1 MIARATAARRASQ
14 SEARPFARAR
24 ASRNEFIAASAR
36 GLLDHGLQVV
46 EQFAPVITLLVDL
59 LDPVVRHDLHQRLP
73 FLELGG
79 CGCLDGV
86 TLFLGVVAAVLIPV
100 LPGLAEQC
108 RAGFAA
114 RLQQCRLVFR
124 CQIIEGL
131 GVRDDDEG
139 GRAEPARHLEM
150 SLQQLIQPEARH
162 RFPRKYR
169 AVHRAALRC
178 FVGFRRRQRHGVEA
192 KGFRHRQAGTGGAD
206 LQRLELIER
215 LDRFGGVDP
224 VGPAHKGDEQ
234 LRVGEFLRG
243 ETVLLVPLPHR
254 RAAHGGLRAE
264 ERQLG
269 ALKYV
274 KTSHGIARDRPNQV
288 APAGADKVVLAFHR
302 GERGLVDLDGQIAA
316 RRFLDRLDPGRQCLN
331 HLVARATP
339 ISHAQDLFFRFG
351 RRLPEDGRGG
361 RQPQRDHDLPH
372 RLLLP
377 RFSSCCGNSPVDRGA
392 ASSPVW
398 KPRDVEPKLART
410 EVCRGRV
417 MAKLIEGRESGFKTN
432 PDYKIT
438 FEPSPRRVRVQLNG
452 EWIADSTKAHLLF
465 ETRHLP
471 VYYFPRS
478 DVRLD
483 LLTPTE
489 HHSFCPYKGTASYWT
504 IRVGDRMSE
513 NAVWGY
519 PESYDEVA
527 AIQDFVA
534 LYWDRVDHWY
544 EEDEEIFVHPRD
556 PYKRV
561 DAVASSRGVQVVLG
575 GEIVADT
582 RRAHF
587 VFETRLPTRY
597 YIPQED
603 VRMELLVPSE
613 KTSACPYK
621 GRARYWSAKLGGRD
635 YPDIVWFYPEPIPEC
650 PKIRGLLS
658 FFNEQVDAIL
668 IDGIEVPRP
677 VTPWSKDW
685 KEKAATVP
693 DTRGP
698 VTRP

>member
-59 LDPVVRHDLHQRLP
+59 LDPVVRHDLQQRLP

-79 CGCLDGV
+79 RGRLDGV

-215 LDRFGGVDP
+215 LGRFGGVDP

-243 ETVLLVPLPHR
+243 EAVLLVPLPHR

-269 ALKYV
+269 ALKYG
-274 KTSHGIARDRPNQV
+274 KTSDGIARDRPNQV
-288 APAGADKVVLAFHR
+288 AHAVPDKVVLAFHL

-316 RRFLDRLDPGRQCLN
+316 RRFLDRLDPGGQCLN
-331 HLVARATP
+331 HLVARPTP

-361 RQPQRDHDLPH
+361 RQPERDRDLPH

-392 ASSPVW
+392 ASSPGW
-398 KPRDVEPKLART
+398 KPRDVEPKLAQT
-410 EVCRGRV
+410 QGCGRHG
-417 MAKLIEGRESGFKTN
+417 MATIIEGRESGFKTN

-452 EWIADSTKAHLLF
+452 EWIADSTKAH
-465 ETRHLP
+465 
-471 VYYFPRS
+471 
-478 DVRLD
+478 
-483 LLTPTE
+483 
-489 HHSFCPYKGTASYWT
+489 
-504 IRVGDRMSE
+504 
-513 NAVWGY
+513 
-519 PESYDEVA
+519 
-527 AIQDFVA
+527 
-534 LYWDRVDHWY
+534 
-544 EEDEEIFVHPRD
+544 
-556 PYKRV
+556 
-561 DAVASSRGVQVVLG
+561 
-575 GEIVADT
+575 
-582 RRAHF
+582 F

-597 YIPQED
+597 YIPHED

-621 GRARYWSAKLGGRD
+621 GRARYWSAKIGGRD

-668 IDGIEVPRP
+668 VDGIEVPRP